1 MRVKFSIDSNNN
13 INILDED
20 QDDTFVRVIQDG
32 DLKVVTV
39 SAPDTN
45 MSLEKIVND
54 YPDQEG
60 GY

>member
-20 QDDTFVRVIQDG
+20 QNDTFIRIVQDG

-39 SAPDTN
+39 SSPD
-45 MSLEKIVND
+45 SQWEEPISELLDE
-54 YPDQEG
+54 EG
-60 GY
+60 E